1 MPKLPKFKTIVK
13 KSSLDDVAFTV
24 LKKGRIRKFGEWR
37 GVQGYRFDKLLFD
50 RESVT
55 NIRKKE

>member
-13 KSSLDDVAFTV
+13 KSGLGDVAFTV
-24 LKKGRIRKFGEWR
+24 LKKGKVRKFGEWR
-37 GVQGYRFDKLLFD
+37 GVRGYRFDSLSFD
-50 RESVT
+50 VT

>member
-13 KSSLDDVAFTV
+13 KSRLGDVAFNV
-24 LKKGRIRKFGEWR
+24 LKKGKNSKLGDWA
-37 GVQGYRFDKLLFD
+37 GVQGYRLDKLLFD

-55 NIRKKE
+55 NIRKKK